1 MQPQKKL
8 ESISSLDISSAL
20 KTNFYSLLSSFY
32 ETQSETA
39 KRNFF
44 AFFGEEEY
52 IYSMR
57 RIIKEVITC
66 ENTK

>member
-1 MQPQKKL
+1 MNDLRHARKL
-8 ESISSLDISSAL
+8 ANQL
-20 KTNFYSLLSSFY
+20 KNDSSFY
-32 ETQSETA
+32 DTQSETA

-66 ENTK
+66 ENTQ